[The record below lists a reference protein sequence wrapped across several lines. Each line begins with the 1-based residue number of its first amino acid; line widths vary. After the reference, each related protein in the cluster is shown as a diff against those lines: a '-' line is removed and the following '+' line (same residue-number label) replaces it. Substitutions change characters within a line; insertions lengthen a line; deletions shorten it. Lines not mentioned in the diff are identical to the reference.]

1 VQCSQKREFTRVAKI
16 EINEPI
22 HAHFH
27 TDDALPE
34 LRLAMSTRASNAPI
48 SPPATHVDS
57 DLVIKGITLSG
68 HQFRPSDWSDR
79 LCGVMSAFGADEQ
92 LRYSPLVTPA
102 LRDGLR
108 CVIVKRELAVLEP
121 RLFKFFLSF
130 AVDNDLQ
137 ITIDADAV
145 ATLLPESVR
154 RMSQDSA
161 VLAPKAVTIAA
172 RSEDY

>member
-1 VQCSQKREFTRVAKI
+1 
-16 EINEPI
+16 
-22 HAHFH
+22 
-27 TDDALPE
+27 
-34 LRLAMSTRASNAPI
+34 MSTRASNAPTL
-48 SPPATHVDS
+48 SPATHIES

-68 HQFRPSDWSDR
+68 HQFRPSDWADR
-79 LCGVMSAFGADEQ
+79 LCGVMSAFGTDEQ

-108 CVIVKRELAVLEP
+108 CVIVKHELAALEP

-145 ATLLPESVR
+145 ATLLPESAR
-154 RMSQDSA
+154 RLSMDST
-161 VLAPKAVTIAA
+161 VLTPKVQPATE
-172 RSEDY
+172 RNEDY